1 MSVTFSHPEAAAVAL
16 VGLVPVIVSLARARA
31 AERLRSELGLPR
43 SPLRARLARP
53 LALACAFALL
63 GLAIAQPSIRRQH
76 ERLARTDAQLLV
88 VLDSSRSML
97 AAPGPGGRP
106 RYRRAAAFARRLH
119 AELPEL
125 AAGVGSLSNRVLPY
139 LFPTVDDRAYQA
151 VLDQSYGVQRPP
163 PALDTDR
170 WVTSFDKL
178 SEVAVRRF
186 FAPSVR
192 KRLVVVLSDAETRPF
207 DAVGVLRTL
216 RQAHV
221 TPIVVRFWRP
231 GERIPGDSYRA
242 TQQHEL
248 ADLRASGWPAYPE
261 TAFGRVVARIQQTLG
276 TGPVAQVGYQ
286 RRDTSIAP
294 IVALAALAP
303 FLLVLAPAGQ
313 LRIRP
318 ARSRWPSR
326 RSGRRRP
333 GRAAPA
339 PRRPEPSRS
348 PS

>member
-1 MSVTFSHPEAAAVAL
+1 MTVTFAHPETALIAL
-16 VGLVPVIVSLARARA
+16 VGLVPVAVSLARTRTAESLRA
-31 AERLRSELGLPR
+31 GLGLPR
-43 SPLRARLARP
+43 SSLRARLERP

-63 GLAIAQPSIRRQH
+63 GLAVAQPSIRHQQQ
-76 ERLARTDAQLLV
+76 RLARTDAQLLV
-88 VLDSSRSML
+88 VLDGSRSML
-97 AAPGPGGRP
+97 AASGPGGQP
-106 RYRRAAAFARRLH
+106 RSRRAAAFARRLH
-119 AELPEL
+119 AALPEL
-125 AAGVGSLSNRVLPY
+125 AVGVGSLSNRVLPY

-151 VLDQSYGVQRPP
+151 VLEESYGVQRPP

-178 SEVAVRRF
+178 SEVAVRHF

-216 RQAHV
+216 RQARV
-221 TPIVVRFWRP
+221 MPIVVRFWRP

-242 TQQHEL
+242 TQPREL
-248 ADLRASGWPAYPE
+248 ADLRAAGWPAYPE
-261 TAFGRVVARIQQTLG
+261 TAFDQVVAQTRQTLG
-276 TGPVAQVGYQ
+276 AGPVAQVGYQ
-286 RRDTSIAP
+286 RRDTSVAP

-313 LRIRP
+313 LPLRSG
-318 ARSRWPSR
+318 RSRWSSR
-326 RSGRRRP
+326 RSDRRRP

-339 PRRPEPSRS
+339 RRRAQPRRS

>member
-1 MSVTFSHPEAAAVAL
+1 MSVTFGHPEAALVAL
-16 VGLVPVIVSLARARA
+16 VGLVPVVVSLARARA
-31 AERLRSELGLPR
+31 AERLRSELGLPG
-43 SPLRARLARP
+43 SPLRGWLARP
-53 LALACAFALL
+53 VALTCAFALL

-76 ERLARTDAQLLV
+76 ERLARTDAQLLLL
-88 VLDSSRSML
+88 LDTSRSML
-97 AAPGPGGRP
+97 AASLPAGQP
-106 RYRRAAAFARRLH
+106 RYRRAAAFARRLQ
-119 AELPEL
+119 AALPEL
-125 AAGVGSLSNRVLPY
+125 AVGLGSLSNRVLPY
-139 LFPTVDDRAYQA
+139 LFPTVDDRAFEA
-151 VLDQSYGVQRPP
+151 VLDRSYGVQRPP

-178 SEVAVRRF
+178 SELAGHRF

-207 DAVGVLRTL
+207 DAVSVLRTL
-216 RQAHV
+216 RRQNVA
-221 TPIVVRFWRP
+221 PIVVRFWRP
-231 GERIPGDSYRA
+231 GERIARDSYRA
-242 TQQHEL
+242 TQPREL

-261 TAFGRVVARIQQTLG
+261 TDFAGVVAQARRTLG
-276 TGPVAQVGYQ
+276 TGPVARVGYQ
-286 RRDTSIAP
+286 RRDSSIAP

-313 LRIRP
+313 LRLRP
-318 ARSRWPSR
+318 VPSRWSAR

-339 PRRPEPSRS
+339 RRRTEPSRS